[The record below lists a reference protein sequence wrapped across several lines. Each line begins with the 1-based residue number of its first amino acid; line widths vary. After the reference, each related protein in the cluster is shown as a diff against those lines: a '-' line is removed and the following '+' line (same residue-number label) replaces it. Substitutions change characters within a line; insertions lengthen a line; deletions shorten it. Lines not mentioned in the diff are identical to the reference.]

1 MGDGPAVRDAAGAAE
16 VMAHRIEALVRT
28 GSGPVIVAL
37 DGRSGAAEDL
47 YFDTVMPPEV
57 FDLVLDGG

>member
-1 MGDGPAVRDAAGAAE
+1 
-16 VMAHRIEALVRT
+16 MAHRIEALVRT